1 MPLRPEDWRDLRS
14 WVTVETAPILLLL
27 LSGLARLALIN
38 ALVLAVKVLCAAM
51 LLWIVRLFHRQTL
64 PPRR

>member
-1 MPLRPEDWRDLRS
+1 MLLRPDDGRDLGS

-27 LSGLARLALIN
+27 LCGLARLALIN
-38 ALVLAVKVLCAAM
+38 ALVLAVMVLCAAM
-51 LLWIVRLFHRQTL
+51 LLWIVRLFHRQTP

>member
-1 MPLRPEDWRDLRS
+1 MPLRRDDGRDLRS
-14 WVTVETAPILLLL
+14 WVTVETVPILLLL
-27 LSGLARLALIN
+27 LCGLGRLALSN
-38 ALVLAVKVLCAAM
+38 ALVLVVMVLCAVM